1 MPSSMVS
8 IVSFLLATLSLAH
21 AQQYRMQSAF
31 TGPTFFDNFDF
42 WTAGDPTFGYVH
54 YIDRATAEQHG
65 IINSTGSTATWGVDT
80 TQILDP
86 MANLGRLSVRLT
98 SVQSWTH
105 GLFILDLAHMPAN
118 ECGVWPAWWMLG
130 SGTWPV
136 NGELTRIVCAAG
148 QTTVDC
154 SDPGEI
160 DIIETTNDLPNNLMA
175 LHTAETPDCTVA
187 GADQSGTLLTANCA
201 AAGGYTGCGVSATKP
216 NNIGTP
222 FNQASGGVYA
232 MEWTSTAIQIW
243 FFSRD
248 EVPASIIEANDAGPD
263 PNAFGVPV
271 ANFQGS
277 CDIDAHF
284 FNHSMVF
291 DTTFCGSYAGNTWQ
305 GDGCPLIDPTN
316 GWQSCDDFVATNP
329 QAFVDAYWEVNY
341 LKVYQTAAGPQVTS
355 SSSLSSVTPA
365 IRTSSISTALSGA
378 QGRSTTPSG
387 TPSPVTTTPTSTP
400 ASFSGMSAS
409 STSVTLTPISISYS
423 SSTSMPV
430 YATTVVVVITVGG
443 KKAATLKPK
452 IGSEQQ
458 QPMSAE
464 SQQLDRRE
472 HLVEASTTF
481 RPEYPAYC
489 EAHQSVCAVSLEKRD
504 ALMPLYGQDHA
515 EHRTGRDRDAL
526 TAPLPPLNSTLEPAT
541 ERTSLTSATGELPP
555 VVPVLEASDSDFLG
569 PTSIEPGPSEQDVKQ
584 NAKKSSSVLTGGSFN
599 YCGVPGSFCAK
610 PKPSHREAAKVEDL
624 EHRHADAPSLARPM
638 VSLLLPYFPHTPTG
652 PPPVAPYVGPNG
664 IVYEPPK
671 DDHDAEKRAPKL
683 TPIPNANL
691 GPCFNPAALNTV
703 FRLADAVTTPA
714 PTFAQ
719 EKVQHTESAMTY
731 LMEPPVIPSI
741 GPNGIV
747 DEPGLSGSSSDCKRD
762 VGDYNVLGEVKVP
775 QIAPSMLYLMV
786 PTWTLPPYTFET
798 FAYDPETFAYDP
810 ETKRDTPPAMPTSIS
825 RKLLHKED
833 VPFQPTAQAGVV
845 LEEGADQPSPM
856 SSQDGHVASI
866 TCTPFVLLGQDG
878 IPSAT
883 GCLPPLNIK
892 ITKSEPV
899 VVADAT
905 RTATIPDGIDPQPTV
920 LEWDYDGLIDD
931 VALSAA
937 DLVSAGTWTVVA
949 VLAALAALFV

>member
-1 MPSSMVS
+1 MPSRMAS
-8 IVSFLLATLSLAH
+8 IVSFLLATLSLVQ
-21 AQQYRMQSAF
+21 AQQYRLQSAF

-65 IINSTGSTATWGVDT
+65 MINSTGNTATWGVDT

-130 SGTWPV
+130 SGTWPA
-136 NGELTRIVCAAG
+136 N
-148 QTTVDC
+148 
-154 SDPGEI
+154 GEI
-160 DIIETTNDLPNNLMA
+160 DIIECTNNLPNNLMA

-187 GADQSGTLLTANCA
+187 GADQSGTLLTAKCA

-232 MEWTSTAIQIW
+232 MEWTSTAIRIW

-248 EVPASIIEANDAGPD
+248 EVPASMIEANDAGPD

-277 CDIDAHF
+277 CEIDAHF
-284 FNHSMVF
+284 FNHSIVF

-305 GDGCPLIDPTN
+305 GDGCPLLDPTN

-341 LKVYQTAAGPQVTS
+341 LKVYQTAAGTQTTS

-387 TPSPVTTTPTSTP
+387 TPSLVTTTPTSTP

-409 STSVTLTPISISYS
+409 SPSLTLTPSSVSYS
-423 SSTSMPV
+423 SSISMPV

-443 KKAATLKPK
+443 KQVSTLKPQ

-472 HLVEASTTF
+472 HFVEASMTF
-481 RPEYPAYC
+481 RPEFPAYC
-489 EAHQSVCAVSLEKRD
+489 EAHPSVCAVSLEKRD
-504 ALMPLYGQDHA
+504 ALMPLYDQDHA
-515 EHRTGRDRDAL
+515 VHRTGRDRDHLTGAL
-526 TAPLPPLNSTLEPAT
+526 PLPSSKSEPTT
-541 ERTSLTSATGELPP
+541 ERTSLTSAMGELPA
-555 VVPVLEASDSDFLG
+555 VVPVLGESDSGFLNS
-569 PTSIEPGPSEQDVKQ
+569 TSIESGPSEQDVKQ
-584 NAKKSSSVLTGGSFN
+584 DARKSSSVLAGGSFG
-599 YCGVPGSFCAK
+599 GVPGSFCAK

-624 EHRHADAPSLARPM
+624 EHRHVDAPSLARPM
-638 VSLLLPYFPHTPTG
+638 VSLLLPYFPHHPTE

-664 IVYEPPK
+664 VVYEPPK
-671 DDHDAEKRAPKL
+671 ENRDADKRAPKL
-683 TPIPNANL
+683 TPIPNAKL
-691 GPCFNPAALNTV
+691 SPCFDPAALNTV
-703 FRLADAVTTPA
+703 FRLADAVTDPA

-719 EKVQHTESAMTY
+719 EKVQHTESAMRY
-731 LMEPPVIPSI
+731 LMEPAVIPSI

-747 DEPGLSGSSSDCKRD
+747 DEPGLSGSSSDCKRNVED
-762 VGDYNVLGEVKVP
+762 SNVLGEVKVP
-775 QIAPSMLYLMV
+775 QIASPMLYLMV
-786 PTWTLPPYTFET
+786 PAWTLPPYTFET
-798 FAYDPETFAYDP
+798 FAFDP
-810 ETKRDTPPAMPTSIS
+810 ETKSDAPPAMPTSIS
-825 RKLLHKED
+825 RKLMHKED
-833 VPFQPTAQAGVV
+833 VPFQPTAQAGVIFK
-845 LEEGADQPSPM
+845 EGADQPSLM

-866 TCTPFVLLGQDG
+866 TCTPIILLGQDG

-892 ITKSEPV
+892 IMKSEPV
-899 VVADAT
+899 IVADAT
-905 RTATIPDGIDPQPTV
+905 RTATIPDGVGPQPID
-920 LEWDYDGLIDD
+920 LEWDFDGLIDD
-931 VALSAA
+931 VALSAG
-937 DLVSAGTWTVVA
+937 DLVSGRTWTVVA
-949 VLAALAALFV
+949 ALAALAALLV

>member
-136 NGELTRIVCAAG
+136 N
-148 QTTVDC
+148 
-154 SDPGEI
+154 GEI

>member
-1 MPSSMVS
+1 MAS
-8 IVSFLLATLSLAH
+8 IASFLLAMLSLTH
-21 AQQYRMQSAF
+21 AQQYRLQSAF

-65 IINSTGSTATWGVDT
+65 MLNSTDNTATWGVDT

-118 ECGVWPAWWMLG
+118 KCGVWPAWWMLG
-130 SGTWPV
+130 SGTWPT
-136 NGELTRIVCAAG
+136 N
-148 QTTVDC
+148 
-154 SDPGEI
+154 GEI
-160 DIIETTNDLPNNLMA
+160 DIIESTNDLPNNLMA

-232 MEWTSTAIQIW
+232 MEWTSTAIRIW

-248 EVPASIIEANDAGPD
+248 EVPTSIIEANDAGPD

-341 LKVYQTAAGPQVTS
+341 LKVYQTAAGPQATS

-430 YATTVVVVITVGG
+430 YATTVVVVMTVGG
-443 KKAATLKPK
+443 KKVSTLKPQ

-464 SQQLDRRE
+464 SQQVDQRGRF
-472 HLVEASTTF
+472 VEASTTF
-481 RPEYPAYC
+481 RSGSAACC
-489 EAHQSVCAVSLEKRD
+489 ETNPSVCAASLEKRD
-504 ALMPLYGQDHA
+504 ALMPSYDQDGAVHS
-515 EHRTGRDRDAL
+515 TGRDRDHL
-526 TAPLPPLNSTLEPAT
+526 TGPLPLPSPTSEPAT

-555 VVPVLEASDSDFLG
+555 VVPVFEASDVGFLK
-569 PTSIEPGPSEQDVKQ
+569 PTSIEAGSSEQDGKQ
-584 NAKKSSSVLTGGSFN
+584 DAKKSSSVLTGGSFN

-624 EHRHADAPSLARPM
+624 EHRHVDAPSLARPM
-638 VSLLLPYFPHTPTG
+638 VSLLLPYFPHHPTQ

-671 DDHDAEKRAPKL
+671 DNRDADKRAPKL
-683 TPIPNANL
+683 TPNPNANL

-747 DEPGLSGSSSDCKRD
+747 DEPGLNGYSSDCKRD
-762 VGDYNVLGEVKVP
+762 FDDPNVLGEVKVP
-775 QIAPSMLYLMV
+775 QIAASMLYLMV

-798 FAYDPETFAYDP
+798 FVYDPETFAYDP
-810 ETKRDTPPAMPTSIS
+810 ETKRDAPPAMPTSIS

-845 LEEGADQPSPM
+845 LKEGADQPSSM

-866 TCTPFVLLGQDG
+866 TCTPIVLLGQDG

-899 VVADAT
+899 VVANST

-920 LEWDYDGLIDD
+920 LEWNYDGLIDD

-949 VLAALAALFV
+949 ALAALAALLV

>member
-1 MPSSMVS
+1 MAI
-8 IVSFLLATLSLAH
+8 IVSFLLATLSLSH
-21 AQQYRMQSAF
+21 AQQYRLQSAF

-54 YIDRATAEQHG
+54 YVDRATAEQHG
-65 IINSTGSTATWGVDT
+65 MINSTGNTATWGVDT

-130 SGTWPV
+130 SGTWPA
-136 NGELTRIVCAAG
+136 NGTPTRMVCAAVW
-148 QTTVDC
+148 TTADS

-160 DIIETTNDLPNNLMA
+160 DIIETTNNLPNNLMA

-232 MEWTSTAIQIW
+232 MEWTSTAIRIW
-243 FFSRD
+243 FFSRN

-329 QAFVDAYWEVNY
+329 QAFVDAYWEVNH
-341 LKVYQTAAGPQVTS
+341 LKVYQTAAGPQITS

-365 IRTSSISTALSGA
+365 IQTSSISTALSGA

-409 STSVTLTPISISYS
+409 SPSLTLTPSSVSYS
-423 SSTSMPV
+423 SSVSMPV

-443 KKAATLKPK
+443 KKISTLKPQ

-472 HLVEASTTF
+472 HFVEASTTL
-481 RPEYPAYC
+481 RPEFPAYC
-489 EAHQSVCAVSLEKRD
+489 EAHPSVCAVSLEKRD
-504 ALMPLYGQDHA
+504 ALMPLYDQDHA
-515 EHRTGRDRDAL
+515 VHRTGRDRDHLTGAL
-526 TAPLPPLNSTLEPAT
+526 PLPSSKSEPAT
-541 ERTSLTSATGELPP
+541 EQTSLTSATGELPA
-555 VVPVLEASDSDFLG
+555 VVPVLGASDSGFLK
-569 PTSIEPGPSEQDVKQ
+569 PASIESGPSEQDVKQ
-584 NAKKSSSVLTGGSFN
+584 DARKSSSVLAGGSFN
-599 YCGVPGSFCAK
+599 YCGVPGSFCVK
-610 PKPSHREAAKVEDL
+610 PKPSHREAAEVTDL
-624 EHRHADAPSLARPM
+624 EHRHVDAPSLARPM
-638 VSLLLPYFPHTPTG
+638 VSLLLPYFPHRPTE
-652 PPPVAPYVGPNG
+652 PPPVAPYVGPDG

-671 DDHDAEKRAPKL
+671 DNRDADKRAPKL
-683 TPIPNANL
+683 TPNPHANL

-731 LMEPPVIPSI
+731 LMEPAVIPSI

-747 DEPGLSGSSSDCKRD
+747 AEPGLSGSSSDCKRNVED
-762 VGDYNVLGEVKVP
+762 SNVLGEVKVP
-775 QIAPSMLYLMV
+775 QIASPMLYLMV
-786 PTWTLPPYTFET
+786 PAWTLPPYTFET
-798 FAYDPETFAYDP
+798 FVYDPETFAYDP
-810 ETKRDTPPAMPTSIS
+810 ETKRDAPPALPTSIS

-833 VPFQPTAQAGVV
+833 VPFQPTVQAGVI
-845 LEEGADQPSPM
+845 LKEGADQPSPM

-866 TCTPFVLLGQDG
+866 TCTPIVLLGQDG

-899 VVADAT
+899 IVADAT
-905 RTATIPDGIDPQPTV
+905 RTATIPDGVGPQPTD
-920 LEWDYDGLIDD
+920 LEWDFDGLIDD

-937 DLVSAGTWTVVA
+937 DLVSARTRTVV
-949 VLAALAALFV
+949 AALAALVALLV